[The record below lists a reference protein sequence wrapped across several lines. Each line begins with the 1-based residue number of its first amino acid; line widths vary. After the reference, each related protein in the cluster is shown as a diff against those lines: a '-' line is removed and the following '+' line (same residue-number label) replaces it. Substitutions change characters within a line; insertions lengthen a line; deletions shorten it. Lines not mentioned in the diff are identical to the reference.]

1 MCVCLMI
8 GSVLIFLSEV
18 CQSKPFSLPY
28 PFLISRE
35 RTAIKNEDASVLS
48 QLVHVLGSP
57 FYTRIEV
64 GGDLEK
70 QQMNMSDEY
79 ERSEEQVDDT
89 NSMGSSQK
97 YSSFDL
103 NEEASSE
110 DNNDN
115 DEVYDEKTKDEGTST
130 NKSSSITKEGSNER
144 KGGVRQY
151 VRSKMPRLRWTPEL
165 HLSFVHAVERL
176 GGQERATPKLVLQLM
191 NVRGLSIAHVKS
203 HLQMYRSK
211 KLDEAG
217 QVLSET
223 YKSTHELGRIS
234 HVAHHSI
241 IPRQHFKM
249 GNGGIILA
257 SEHNEP
263 SYLQGLMHPSSLSHS
278 HSHSK
283 AIDSRH
289 QQLYHNHQPF
299 RRPSYFSNE
308 VVSTTLQTHG
318 RSISSNQIQ
327 LMDTTSIAPMR
338 PSQFLEEK
346 RWPPLEIMN
355 NHQWKKRLP
364 TNIVT
369 NTGQSV
375 VNQFGITPASL
386 RPSELNFGNST
397 RIREHLSKTDDH
409 CSYLKLEFDPPFRI
423 KLNQEKLQKDKQWVP
438 DLRLSLSQRDGNN
451 DGNTDHCKET
461 QEISTKLS
469 LS

>member
-1 MCVCLMI
+1 
-8 GSVLIFLSEV
+8 
-18 CQSKPFSLPY
+18 
-28 PFLISRE
+28 
-35 RTAIKNEDASVLS
+35 
-48 QLVHVLGSP
+48 
-57 FYTRIEV
+57 
-64 GGDLEK
+64 
-70 QQMNMSDEY
+70 MSDGY
-79 ERSEEQVDDT
+79 QKSEEQADDI
-89 NSMGSSQK
+89 NSKGSSQRC
-97 YSSFDL
+97 SSFDL

-115 DEVYDEKTKDEGTST
+115 DEAYDDKARDEGTST
-130 NKSSSITKEGSNER
+130 NKSSSTTREGNNER
-144 KGGVRQY
+144 RGGVRQY

-217 QVLSET
+217 QVLSQAF
-223 YKSTHELGRIS
+223 KSTHELGRTS
-234 HVAHHSI
+234 HVAHQPL

-257 SEHNEP
+257 SDYNDN
-263 SYLQGLMHPSSLSHS
+263 SFFQGLLHPSSLSHS
-278 HSHSK
+278 PSK
-283 AIDSRH
+283 AIDSRQ
-289 QQLYHNHQPF
+289 QQLYFNHQPF
-299 RRPSYFSNE
+299 RRPNYFSNE
-308 VVSTTLQTHG
+308 VVSTTLQTQG

-327 LMDTTSIAPMR
+327 QMDTAGIAPMK

-364 TNIVT
+364 TNIT
-369 NTGQSV
+369 ANTGSQSV
-375 VNQFGITPASL
+375 VHQFGTTPASL
-386 RPSELNFGNST
+386 RSSELNFGNNT
-397 RIREHLSKTDDH
+397 RIREHLSNPFEH
-409 CSYLKLEFDPPFRI
+409 RNRSNSLKLEFDPPFRI

-438 DLRLSLSQRDGNN
+438 DLRLSLSQRDDNN
-451 DGNTDHCKET
+451 DGKTDYCKET
-461 QEISTKLS
+461 QEINTKLS